1 MVKIT
6 LKTTDEAIDLNPP
19 CNIKHD
25 RDYNAALNI
34 KNYTVGTT
42 EINAYGDMSTH

>member
-1 MVKIT
+1 M
-6 LKTTDEAIDLNPP
+6 LKFFYSLDDRHWACPQ
-19 CNIKHD
+19 CNTKHD

-42 EINAYGDMSTH
+42 EINAYGDMSSR